1 MNLTIR
7 KAELKDAR
15 SIVEAERAIAQ
26 KPGFFCSKPEELS
39 EESVEQTIL
48 SPRNMYL
55 VAELDG
61 KVVAHA
67 FLEPHTLQSLSHVAD
82 LNIAV
87 HLGWQGKGIGEKL
100 LEELIKTAKSASLEK
115 IQLNV
120 RASNSAA
127 IALYKKM
134 GFQEEGRLKKRVKI
148 GDQYMDD
155 IIMGLEVRI

>member
-7 KAELKDAR
+7 KAELKDAGC
-15 SIVEAERAIAQ
+15 IVEAERAIAQ
-26 KPGFFCSKPEELS
+26 KPGYFCSKPEELS
-39 EESVEQTIL
+39 EEAVKQTIQA
-48 SPRNMYL
+48 PRNIYL

-155 IIMGLEVRI
+155 IIMGLELA